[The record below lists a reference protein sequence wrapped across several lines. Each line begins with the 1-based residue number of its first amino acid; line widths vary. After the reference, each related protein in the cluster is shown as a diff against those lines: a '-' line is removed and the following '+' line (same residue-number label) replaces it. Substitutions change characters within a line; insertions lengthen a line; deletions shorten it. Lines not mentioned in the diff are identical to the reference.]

1 MNHKTYYKQ
10 ILYTIILFSSLLG
23 LHYLK
28 TIYLSLEGNW
38 FFLINNI
45 FPLILGLILGSSWI
59 INRTELDKTLHIKWH
74 QIIFLTIPAA
84 ILHLMPYL
92 YFSWRVIF
100 ITNKNL
106 LNTLL
111 HPGLT
116 TLAGIILGYSITSS
130 IEFKNLNPNQVIANE
145 QK

>member
-1 MNHKTYYKQ
+1 MNHRTYYKQ
-10 ILYTIILFSSLLG
+10 IVYTIILFGALLG

-28 TIYLSLEGNW
+28 TIYLNLEGNW
-38 FFLINNI
+38 FFFINSI
-45 FPLILGLILGSSWI
+45 FPLILGLILGGSWI
-59 INRTELDKTLHIKWH
+59 INPTEPDKTLCIKWH

-92 YFSWRVIF
+92 YFSWGVIF

-106 LNTLL
+106 LKTLL
-111 HPGLT
+111 HPGLI

-130 IEFKNLNPNQVIANE
+130 IEFKNLNPDQVIAGG
-145 QK
+145 

>member
-1 MNHKTYYKQ
+1 MNHRTYYKQ
-10 ILYTIILFSSLLG
+10 IVYTIILFSALLG

-38 FFLINNI
+38 FFLINSI
-45 FPLILGLILGSSWI
+45 FPLILGLILGGSWI
-59 INRTELDKTLHIKWH
+59 INRSKLDKTLCIKWR

-84 ILHLMPYL
+84 ILHLIPYL
-92 YFSWRVIF
+92 YFSWGLIF

-130 IEFKNLNPNQVIANE
+130 IEFKNLNPDQVTVDG
-145 QK
+145 